1 MQWSTGLYLFSNLKL
16 NEAAKIFAVK
26 TLYPINLMSDDIKT
40 SLILSSLFPDAAV
53 YTQYLFLFLVYKT
66 GYRWINNSVHE

>member
-1 MQWSTGLYLFSNLKL
+1 MQWCTGLYLFSNLKL
-16 NEAAKIFAVK
+16 NEAAEIFAVK

-53 YTQYLFLFLVYKT
+53 YTHNIYFYFLSRKLDID
-66 GYRWINNSVHE
+66 G